1 MVHRSGYISSC
12 GRLWLWS
19 YTKVQKALPSVDFR
33 PCPSAWRLHM
43 GHQDFVCFFSIAFVA
58 VSRYDWG
65 VHVPRWC
72 RRRVSTRKDHIQ
84 GIKHESFPAS
94 CTLFVLV
101 DALIACVFWETRTT
115 TETQIG
121 AQMCQWLSVNGVILA
136 GRRSYSSFLLAWSI
150 CQCWG
155 RHWWFGAPV
164 ELHVMIQIAVTPC
177 PFLWTISCCHVPP
190 GFVNSSDMPEAI
202 KLNVMSSGIS
212 LDRCLSCVTWFSGL
226 AVWPLWVLWLLW
238 TPKDVLSWFWL
249 DSQKWGLQL

>member
-1 MVHRSGYISSC
+1 MEATHGASGL
-12 GRLWLWS
+12 RLFLS
-19 YTKVQKALPSVDFR
+19 QF
-33 PCPSAWRLHM
+33 LH
-43 GHQDFVCFFSIAFVA
+43 SIAFVA

-72 RRRVSTRKDHIQ
+72 RRRVLIRKDHIQ

-94 CTLFVLV
+94 CTFFLV
-101 DALIACVFWETRTT
+101 DALIACMFWETRTT

-164 ELHVMIQIAVTPC
+164 ELHVLSFQIRWHKWRYSDAINNASTTRFWV
-177 PFLWTISCCHVPP
+177 FLESAYVVLLLTWLT
-190 GFVNSSDMPEAI
+190 
-202 KLNVMSSGIS
+202 
-212 LDRCLSCVTWFSGL
+212 RTWFDVYMHEFCIFDRNMHRWHN
-226 AVWPLWVLWLLW
+226 AMVCTWPPA
-238 TPKDVLSWFWL
+238 TPQNVCAIYISFLSFFL
-249 DSQKWGLQL
+249 GGSFPVDSMC